1 MSKMPTASSIAE
13 AQKPASIEVEMSSA
27 TESQHSLSSPRSE
40 EERADA
46 IKRRKV
52 LCRTALRRGSLHAVL
67 SPEDPELCAH
77 ERRVTKHLL
86 KEIRQCDNAADSVF
100 ERVCDR

>member
-1 MSKMPTASSIAE
+1 MAEVPTA
-13 AQKPASIEVEMSSA
+13 ASTEVEMSLA
-27 TESQHSLSSPRSE
+27 TELHHSMSSPPSE